1 MSTIKNAQISLY
13 CNFYN
18 IIEKPEISFQSPPLS
33 QKHVRI
39 FFYSTLVL
47 KQISF

>member
-13 CNFYN
+13 CNFY
-18 IIEKPEISFQSPPLS
+18 IIEKPETSFQSPPLS